1 MLAMS
6 FAGMTIAIVSNVAP
20 AVNVPAAALT
30 AALVVTALTTLRQPS
45 VTTRWLNHAST
56 LTVFAVGAVSL
67 SFAVEAF
74 ANDGTRD
81 GMFALFIA
89 ALSFFIGQ
97 AKVFPEAVRIM
108 PLLATPV
115 LAVLAT
121 MFVWL
126 WRVRAGLRRYSL

>member
-97 AKVFPEAVRIM
+97 AKVFPEAAVSCHSL
-108 PLLATPV
+108 PL
-115 LAVLAT
+115 
-121 MFVWL
+121 
-126 WRVRAGLRRYSL
+126 RY